1 MPTRSRAILPEL
13 RRQIV
18 MNEQEPG
25 TILTELAEAARHGV
39 SQGAVREALIRLEGE
54 GLVARNGHR
63 GTVVTTLDHDTALE
77 ILDLRR
83 RIEIRGSAVAAT
95 RAASDDSAK
104 LRALIH
110 RMQRSAEAGDAWRL
124 IETDTEFHLTLFRL
138 SGLLAMEPILARCI
152 LHTHR
157 FRLWAPWHRRPLHLT
172 AVRHE
177 PILTALERGDPDAL
191 SRMLA
196 DHLDTIVET
205 PITQR
210 GIVA

>member
-18 MNEQEPG
+18 MNELEPG
-25 TILTELAEAARHGV
+25 TALTELAEAARYGA

-63 GTVVTTLDHDTALE
+63 GTVVTPLDRETALE

-83 RIEIRGSAVAAT
+83 RIEIRGSASAAT
-95 RAASDDSAK
+95 RATADDSAK
-104 LRALIH
+104 LRALIC
-110 RMQRSAEAGDAWRL
+110 RMQRNAEADDAWAL
-124 IETDTEFHLTLFRL
+124 IETDTEFHLTLFRI

-157 FRLWAPWHRRPLHLT
+157 FRLWAPWHRRPLLLT
-172 AVRHE
+172 AARHE
-177 PILTALERGDPDAL
+177 TLVIALERRNPDAL
-191 SRMLA
+191 SRALA

-205 PITQR
+205 PIKHEEN
-210 GIVA
+210 VA

>member
-1 MPTRSRAILPEL
+1 MPARSRAILPEL

-18 MNEQEPG
+18 MNELEPG
-25 TILTELAEAARHGV
+25 TALTELAEAARHGV

-63 GTVVTTLDHDTALE
+63 GTIVTPLDHDTALE

-83 RIEIRGSAVAAT
+83 RIEVRGAAIAAT
-95 RAASDDSAK
+95 RATPDDSAK
-104 LRALIH
+104 LRALIQ
-110 RMQRSAEAGDAWRL
+110 RMQRDAEAGDVWRL
-124 IETDTEFHLTLFRL
+124 IETDTEFHLTLFRI

-172 AVRHE
+172 ASRHE
-177 PILTALERGDPDAL
+177 PLVTALERGNPDAL
-191 SRMLA
+191 SRVLA

-205 PITQR
+205 PIKR
-210 GIVA
+210 EEIVA

>member
-1 MPTRSRAILPEL
+1 MPARAILPEL

-18 MNEQEPG
+18 MNDLQPG
-25 TILTELAEAARHGV
+25 TTLTELAEAARHGV

-63 GTVVTTLDHDTALE
+63 GTVVTPLDHDTALE

-83 RIEIRGSAVAAT
+83 RIELRGVSVATAKAT
-95 RAASDDSAK
+95 QDDHAK

-110 RMQRSAEAGDAWRL
+110 RMQRNAEAHDPWAL
-124 IETDTEFHLTLFRL
+124 IESDTEFHLALFRL
-138 SGLLAMEPILARCI
+138 SGLLALEPILARCI

-172 AVRHE
+172 ASRHQ
-177 PILTALERGDPDAL
+177 PILTALEHADAGAL
-191 SRMLA
+191 TKALA
-196 DHLDTIVET
+196 NHLDTIVEA
-205 PITQR
+205 PMTQQ
-210 GIVA
+210 GNVA